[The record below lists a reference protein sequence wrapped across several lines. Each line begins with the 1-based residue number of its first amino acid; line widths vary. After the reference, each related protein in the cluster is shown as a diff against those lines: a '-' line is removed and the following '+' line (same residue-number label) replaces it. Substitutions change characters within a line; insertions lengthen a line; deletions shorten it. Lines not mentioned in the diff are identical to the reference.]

1 MAQIIV
7 VDTGGQYCHLIARRV
22 REAGVQPRICAP
34 EQALKELRDCK
45 GLIISGGPRSV
56 YAADAIHCPAELF
69 QGQVPV
75 LGICYGHQL
84 MAHALGGV
92 IRPGADREFGEARL
106 TVLGEDTILRGVP
119 QQSIVWMSHGDEVFE
134 PPPSFEVLARTEHCR
149 IAAMTDQRRG
159 LFGLQFHPEV
169 THTPAGGTI
178 LRNFLFG
185 ACHCTPDWSLASQ
198 VAQLQQRIRAEVA
211 GRKVLFFVSG
221 GVDSTV
227 AFALCSQTLG
237 PERVQGVF
245 VDTGFMRK
253 GERRQIEAAFDAHH
267 WHNIRFVD
275 ARDQFVAALDR
286 IAEPERKRLLIG
298 NCFLDVQRRVAK
310 ELELDSGQ
318 WMLGQGTIY
327 PDTIESGG
335 TKNAATI
342 KTHHNRVPA
351 IEKLIRAGLLLEP
364 LTAFYKDEVREIGEQ
379 LGLPQ
384 EMVYKH
390 PFPGPGL
397 AVRCLCAEQ
406 NRSLESADE
415 LRRLTRESF
424 GLDAVSIPLRTV
436 GVQGDYRSYS
446 NVVLL
451 SGAADLATYGNLATK
466 LTNQLRSVNR
476 VTFLVGTAP
485 RAELCS
491 AFVRR
496 SFINTARL
504 DLLREADALA
514 NGLLVEAGLARK
526 VWQFP
531 VVLLPLSF
539 GHGET
544 VALRPVLS
552 TDAMTATYADLPM
565 DLIREMAHAILALP
579 GVDAVL
585 YDVTSK
591 PPATIEWE

>member
-1 MAQIIV
+1 
-7 VDTGGQYCHLIARRV
+7 
-22 REAGVQPRICAP
+22 
-34 EQALKELRDCK
+34 
-45 GLIISGGPRSV
+45 
-56 YAADAIHCPAELF
+56 
-69 QGQVPV
+69 
-75 LGICYGHQL
+75 
-84 MAHALGGV
+84 
-92 IRPGADREFGEARL
+92 
-106 TVLGEDTILRGVP
+106 
-119 QQSIVWMSHGDEVFE
+119 
-134 PPPSFEVLARTEHCR
+134 
-149 IAAMTDQRRG
+149 
-159 LFGLQFHPEV
+159 
-169 THTPAGGTI
+169 
-178 LRNFLFG
+178 
-185 ACHCTPDWSLASQ
+185 
-198 VAQLQQRIRAEVA
+198 
-211 GRKVLFFVSG
+211 
-221 GVDSTV
+221 
-227 AFALCSQTLG
+227 
-237 PERVQGVF
+237 
-245 VDTGFMRK
+245 
-253 GERRQIEAAFDAHH
+253 
-267 WHNIRFVD
+267 
-275 ARDQFVAALDR
+275 
-286 IAEPERKRLLIG
+286 
-298 NCFLDVQRRVAK
+298 
-310 ELELDSGQ
+310 
-318 WMLGQGTIY
+318 
-327 PDTIESGG
+327 
-335 TKNAATI
+335 
-342 KTHHNRVPA
+342 
-351 IEKLIRAGLLLEP
+351 
-364 LTAFYKDEVREIGEQ
+364 
-379 LGLPQ
+379 
-384 EMVYKH
+384 
-390 PFPGPGL
+390 
-397 AVRCLCAEQ
+397 
-406 NRSLESADE
+406 
-415 LRRLTRESF
+415 LTRESF